1 MKKFVLAAALSLP
14 MVAFAQAPNLLLN
27 SSFQSGNFTSW
38 NLFNPGAN
46 PASVNPAGVQPFGN
60 IIPADNAP
68 GNLSP
73 QAAGNSFVYFVD
85 DSATQIISQTVVI
98 PTAGSYFVGYDYF
111 VPALGA
117 ANPAPSTLSVGFG
130 FGPTSFSS
138 TISSATAPI
147 ATWTHVGSIVTLP
160 AGAFTFSFA
169 FVSTG
174 GNVNNNFV
182 FGDDFAID
190 RAYVVAVPEP
200 TTYGLLAAGLVA
212 IGLFARRRS
221 AQI

>member
-14 MVAFAQAPNLLLN
+14 MLAFAQAPNLLLN

-38 NLFNPGAN
+38 NLFNGGTF
-46 PASVNPAGVQPFGN
+46 PAAVNNAGVQPFGN
-60 IIPADNAP
+60 IVPADNAP

-73 QAAGNSFVYFVD
+73 QAAGNNIVYFVD
-85 DSATQIISQTVVI
+85 DNATQVISQTVLI

-111 VPALGA
+111 VPALGQVNA
-117 ANPAPSTLSVGFG
+117 APSNLFVGFG

-138 TISSATAPI
+138 SISTATAPI

-160 AGAFTFSFA
+160 AGAFTFSIA
-169 FVSTG
+169 FVPS
-174 GNVNNNFV
+174 GNNTLA
-182 FGDDFAID
+182 GDDFAID
-190 RAYVVAVPEP
+190 RTYVVAVPEP